1 MATLVMKFGGS
12 LTANAERLGRVA
24 QIVQAE
30 MQAWDR
36 VVVVVSAMAGVTDE
50 LVRAVELAAAQNAT
64 SCRRTVAALRARHLD
79 LIAALPLA
87 DPMRRHLTD
96 SLDRR
101 LFDVIT
107 ACDRVLALRS
117 ATSRESDIVMAAG
130 EQVMAAIVAVLL
142 RDQGVPASLVGA
154 ETLIVTDEIS
164 QNANPIF
171 DLIEERVDRLLRPVL
186 DQGVVPVVAGFIG
199 ATRGGMLTTLGR
211 GGSDLTATLLGA
223 ALRADEVWMWTNV
236 DGIMSTDPEWVPGA
250 RVIPVLSYEEVG
262 ELSYFGAR
270 VLHPDAVE
278 PLAQRAIPLRV
289 RNPDNLDHAGTLI
302 QAEAPDAGPALK
314 AVSAVHGVCLTMR
327 GEPLDLGEFL
337 GQIRHLVG
345 GAVMGPVIVMQSHL
359 QALLVFVIPTSEG
372 RLAVGPLV
380 ERLAAELPRWRVEPV
395 MVIAAIGAPAVS
407 SDELGVHFVAEA
419 TGPGRRRLIAV
430 RVEDARKMV
439 RRLHRLTEDDPRS
452 SPSQMWPAPLRSN
465 PEGS

>member
-1 MATLVMKFGGS
+1 
-12 LTANAERLGRVA
+12 VA
-24 QIVQAE
+24 
-30 MQAWDR
+30 
-36 VVVVVSAMAGVTDE
+36 G
-50 LVRAVELAAAQNAT
+50 L
-64 SCRRTVAALRARHLD
+64 RTRHLD
-79 LIAALPLA
+79 LIAALPLTDA
-87 DPMRRHLTD
+87 MRRHLVD
-96 SLDRR
+96 ILDRR
-101 LFDVIT
+101 LFEVIT
-107 ACDRVLALRS
+107 ACDRVLASRS
-117 ATSRESDIVMAAG
+117 ATPRESDIVLAAG
-130 EQVMAAIVAVLL
+130 EQIIAAIVASTLH
-142 RDQGVPASLVGA
+142 DEGIPASLVGA
-154 ETLIVTDEIS
+154 ETLIVTDDNF
-164 QNANPIF
+164 QNANPLF

-186 DQGVVPVVAGFIG
+186 DQGMVPVVAGFIG
-199 ATRGGMLTTLGR
+199 ATRGGTLTTLGR
-211 GGSDLTATLLGA
+211 GGSDLTATLLSA

-345 GAVMGPVIVMQSHL
+345 SAVMGPVIVMQSHL

-380 ERLAAELPRWRVEPV
+380 ERLAAALPRWRVEPV
-395 MVIAAIGAPAVS
+395 MVVAAIGAPTIS
-407 SDELGVHFVAEA
+407 SEDLGVHFVAET

-430 RVEDARKMV
+430 RLEDARKMV
-439 RRLHRLTEDDPRS
+439 RRLHRLTEDDPRAM
-452 SPSQMWPAPLRSN
+452 PSQVWPASQRNN
-465 PEGS
+465 PEG

>member
-12 LTANAERLGRVA
+12 LTATAERLARVA
-24 QIVQAE
+24 QIVQSE

-64 SCRRTVAALRARHLD
+64 GYRRAVAALRARHLD
-79 LIAALPLA
+79 LIAALPLT
-87 DPMRRHLTD
+87 DPMRRHLND
-96 SLDRR
+96 VLDRR
-101 LFDVIT
+101 LFEVIT
-107 ACDRVLALRS
+107 ACDRVLASRS
-117 ATSRESDIVMAAG
+117 AMPRESDIVLAAG
-130 EQVMAAIVAVLL
+130 EQIIAAIVASVLH
-142 RDQGVPASLVGA
+142 DQGLPASLVAA
-154 ETLIVTDEIS
+154 ETLIVTDEIN
-164 QNANPIF
+164 QNANPLF

-186 DQGVVPVVAGFIG
+186 DQGMAPVVAGFIG
-199 ATRGGMLTTLGR
+199 AARSGMLTTLGR

-337 GQIRHLVG
+337 SQIRHLVG
-345 GAVMGPVIVMQSHL
+345 GAVMGPVIAMQSHL

-372 RLAVGPLV
+372 RLGVGSLV
-380 ERLAAELPRWRVEPV
+380 ERLAADLPRWRVDPV
-395 MVIAAIGAPAVS
+395 MVIVAIGAPALS
-407 SDELGVHFVAEA
+407 SQELGVHFVAEA

-430 RVEDARKMV
+430 RLEDARKMV
-439 RRLHRLTEDDPRS
+439 RRLHRLTEDDPHAAS
-452 SPSQMWPAPLRSN
+452 SQVWPAPLRSN
-465 PEGS
+465 PEG